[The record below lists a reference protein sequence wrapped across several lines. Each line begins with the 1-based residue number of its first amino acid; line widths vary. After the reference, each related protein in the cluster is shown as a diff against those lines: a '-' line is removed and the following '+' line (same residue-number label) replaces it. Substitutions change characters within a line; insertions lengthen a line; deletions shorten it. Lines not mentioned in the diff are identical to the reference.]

1 MIEATESYKKIQVT
15 ESYDVI
21 VIGSGISGLG
31 LAAILSKEGK
41 RVLVLEQHYT
51 IGGFTHV
58 FKRPEYEWDVGLHYI
73 GKIDDPNEF
82 NYQLFHHITNGKIE
96 WEPMPDDFDK
106 IIVKGKQYD
115 IVAGREEFAEKMK
128 EQFPTP
134 EDHKSID
141 QYMELLLEAQ
151 QVFSMYFAERMLPK
165 FWSKIFG
172 GLMKKG
178 FGKFA
183 HRTTLSVL
191 SEITSNKELIAVLT
205 GQYGDYG
212 VAPAESSF
220 GIHCTIVN
228 HYMEGACFPVGG
240 SASIANYICP
250 VIKEAGGLVLS
261 NAEVAEIIVKKNTAV
276 GVKMKDGKALFAP
289 KIVSSAGA
297 MNTYLRLLPP
307 AIREK
312 HNFKEKLRGLKPSVA
327 HICLYIGI
335 KDTAENLGLKK
346 SNYWIYQ
353 HNDHDKAGA
362 DFLRN
367 PLENDFPVV
376 YISFPSVKDP
386 TWEDRYPGKSTI
398 EIITVAPYE
407 LFEQWEGERWKKRGD
422 EYLQLKEKFSQKLL
436 ESLYSVAP
444 NLRGKIDYYELSSP
458 LSTKHFTNYEHGE
471 IYGLAATPERFEHKF
486 LRVVSPV
493 KNLFLTGQDI
503 LCVGVMGAL
512 SSGVFTASILLKKNC
527 MNSIKKT
534 AKEELGI
541 LD

>member
-1 MIEATESYKKIQVT
+1 MSEATESYKKIQVT

-73 GKIDDPNEF
+73 GKIEDPKQF
-82 NYQLFHHITNGKIE
+82 DYQLFHHITNGKIE
-96 WEPMPDDFDK
+96 WEPMPDDYDK
-106 IIVKGKQYD
+106 IIIKGKQYD
-115 IVAGREEFAEKMK
+115 IVAGREEFASKMK
-128 EQFPTP
+128 EQFPAI
-134 EDHKSID
+134 EDHFSID
-141 QYMELLLEAQ
+141 KYMELLDEAKQ
-151 QVFSMYFAERMLPK
+151 AFSMYFAERMLPK

-172 GLMKKG
+172 GLMRKG
-178 FGKFA
+178 FVKFA

-191 SEITSNKELIAVLT
+191 QEITNNKELIAVLT

-212 VAPAESSF
+212 VAPANSSF

-228 HYMEGACFPVGG
+228 HYMNGACFPVGG

-261 NAEVAEIIVKKNTAV
+261 NAEVAEIIVNKNTAV
-276 GVKMKDGKALFAP
+276 GVKMKDGKELFAP

-297 MNTYLRLLPP
+297 FNTYYRLLPP

-312 HNFKEKLRGLKPSVA
+312 YNFKEKLSGLESSIS
-327 HICLYIGI
+327 HICLHIGI
-335 KDTAENLGLKK
+335 RDTAENLGLQK

-353 HNDHDKAGA
+353 SNDHDEAVA
-362 DFLRN
+362 NYLLN
-367 PLENDFPVV
+367 PLKNDFPVV

-398 EIITVAPYE
+398 EIITLAPYE
-407 LFEQWEGERWKKRGD
+407 MFKKWEDDRWKKRGD
-422 EYLQLKEKFSQKLL
+422 EYLQLKENFSQRLL
-436 ESLYSVAP
+436 EALYTVEP

-458 LSTKHFTNYEHGE
+458 LSTKHFTNYAEGE
-471 IYGLAATPERFEHKF
+471 IYGLSATPDRFEHRF
-486 LRVVSPV
+486 LRVKSPV

-503 LCVGVMGAL
+503 LCAGIMGAL
-512 SSGVFTASILLKKNC
+512 SSAVFTASIMLKKNC

-534 AKEELGI
+534 AREELGI
-541 LD
+541 VD